1 MPLCG
6 LKKSKNR
13 DSSPPYSPDVQEL
26 QKLKERVQRLEKALE
41 DAKEQKNELEHECS
55 DLRRRL
61 EEAKEDRLMTEIPHG
76 VEHEKT
82 KQGFQA
88 EFSETQNM
96 IERYTDKIDELQ
108 LQIDKQEGNVKQ
120 VQDMLE
126 KEKGLKEKTEK
137 EVKRL
142 QKLLE
147 ENENALKEAQ
157 QELKNR
163 TPEAASKSPVRDV
176 SLEWKTK
183 FEAASQELTKERG
196 ERMNKEREL
205 SRLASEKVQVQLETD
220 KLKERIKELESRTT
234 AGDDELNKA
243 KDASQNNL
251 LNQVKN
257 LEEIVA
263 SYKQKLEDE
272 KMAKDSALSRL
283 TEAGNMHLLLHN
295 NDVAEDSEANKKLAD
310 QFTKLYKNEWAFAF
324 QNLQKI
330 DKSDDEAIKILQDI
344 LGECY
349 KYCQDSAE
357 TQLNR
362 IEENMFLPPM
372 VTSPKS
378 PEPSQDSEPLS
389 PVTPKQQQTPSSKIP
404 RFNALQK
411 QKTPS
416 SDKKESHGSTNG
428 HSKFSFKS
436 KKSLKGSCVRV
447 KGEKCPDIPAE
458 VIKGIKGYRKRVA
471 KLVVS
476 IVQGELNQ
484 KLQQMPDLGE
494 QVLSACAEY
503 INQCCEICWNLCVQD
518 PPYHLSWDIPSD
530 RTFNADVYTV
540 YTHAGSHI
548 DFVVWPTLYSGSGGL
563 VLAKGIAQG
572 DGS

>member
-13 DSSPPYSPDVQEL
+13 DSSPPYTTDLQEL
-26 QKLKERVQRLEKALE
+26 QKFKDRVQRLEKALE
-41 DAKEQKNELEHECS
+41 DAKEQKDQLEQECS

-61 EEAKEDRLMTEIPHG
+61 EEAREDTLMSEIPLG
-76 VEHEKT
+76 VEQNIKR
-82 KQGFQA
+82 GFQA
-88 EFSETQNM
+88 EFSETQDK
-96 IERYTDKIDELQ
+96 IESYTDKIDELQ
-108 LQIDKQEGNVKQ
+108 LQIDKMEEKGKITE
-120 VQDMLE
+120 DMLD
-126 KEKGLKEKTEK
+126 KEKAFKEKTEK

-142 QKLLE
+142 QKILE
-147 ENENALKEAQ
+147 EKENALKEAH
-157 QELKNR
+157 QELQNR
-163 TPEAASKSPVRDV
+163 TSGAVPKSPVRDV
-176 SLEWKTK
+176 PSEWKAK
-183 FEAASQELTKERG
+183 LEAANQELTKERG
-196 ERMNKEREL
+196 ECMNKEREI
-205 SRLASEKVQVQLETD
+205 SRLASEKAQIQLETD
-220 KLKERIKELESRTT
+220 RLKERIKELESRKT
-234 AGDDELNKA
+234 AGEDELNKA
-243 KDASQNNL
+243 KDTTQNNL
-251 LNQVKN
+251 RNQVKN

-272 KMAKDSALSRL
+272 KLAKDNALCRL
-283 TEAGNMHLLLHN
+283 AEAGSMQLLLHST
-295 NDVAEDSEANKKLAD
+295 DASEESEANRKLAD
-310 QFTKLYKNEWAFAF
+310 QFTKLYKNEWVFAL

-344 LGECY
+344 LVECY

-378 PEPSQDSEPLS
+378 PEHCNDSEPLS
-389 PVTPKQQQTPSSKIP
+389 PVTPKQQQTSSSKIP

-411 QKTPS
+411 QKAPS
-416 SDKKESHGSTNG
+416 SDKKESQGSTNG

-436 KKSLKGSCVRV
+436 KKGLKGSFVRV

-458 VIKGIKGYRKRVA
+458 VMKGIKGYRKRVA
-471 KLVVS
+471 KQVVS
-476 IVQGELNQ
+476 IVQEELNQ
-484 KLQQMPDLGE
+484 KLQQIPDLGD

-518 PPYHLSWDIPSD
+518 PPCHLSWDIPFD
-530 RTFNADVYTV
+530 RTFNTDIYTV

-548 DFVVWPTLYSGSGGL
+548 DFVVWPTLYSGNGRL
-563 VLAKGIAQG
+563 ILAKGIAQG